1 MAGRTTSARAA
12 ALRKARD
19 VRAEREAKRARA
31 EARIDAALAD
41 FFEAS
46 AQAEKIEGD
55 AVEKAAQ
62 LMRAAEKEAGAV
74 KRSAAAAIRVLRDL
88 DQTNAQ
94 ISEMTG
100 LSVGAVRMMAAELS
114 PAPGPTGDPDLD
126 PAGQHQRESI
136 ARAND
141 AQSDATGEP
150 GTVLPVAEV
159 A

>member
-19 VRAEREAKRARA
+19 VRAEREADRARA

-62 LMRAAEKEAGAV
+62 LMRAAETEAGAV

-94 ISEMTG
+94 ISAMTG
-100 LSVGAVRMMAAELS
+100 LSVGAVRMMAAEFS
-114 PAPGPTGDPDLD
+114 PAPGPTGDPG
-126 PAGQHQRESI
+126 PAEQSHRDST
-136 ARAND
+136 ASVRD
-141 AQSDATGEP
+141 AQSGTVGEP
-150 GTVLPVAEV
+150 GAGSPVAETT
-159 A
+159 